1 MQTQTMST
9 PSFDVHVNPLL
20 HTWNTP
26 YGLPPFE
33 QIKAMHFLP
42 AIQAAM
48 AQHDQEIE
56 AIASNSAAPTFA
68 NTCAALDQAGLLL
81 ERIALLFSNLT
92 SSFTSDEL
100 QAVQREAMPLLAGH
114 ESKIYLNAALFTRLD
129 ALYIQSKQLGLD
141 SEQLR
146 LLERQHLD
154 FVRAGAKLQGDARQR
169 YAQIMTRLAQLYATF
184 GQNVLADERSYALGL
199 NGAQEITGLPASLL
213 DTAQQ
218 AAQERG
224 LQDAYAITLSRSAV
238 VPFLTYSA
246 RRDLREQAYHAWT
259 ARGAHAGAHDNVPLI
274 KEILVLRQEQA
285 KLLGYE
291 TFADYAL
298 QDRMAATPQA
308 ANALLQQVWARAKEK
323 AVSDLAQIRALAQQQ
338 DHATTIE
345 PWDWRYYAERV
356 RQRSYQLDDAEVKPY
371 FSLQNMV
378 AAVFDCAYKLFGLR
392 FVKQPE
398 VKAYHP
404 DVDVYEVHEGDR
416 MIGLFLHDN
425 FARSNKR
432 SGAWMSLLRQ
442 QCVVDG
448 QRVLPI
454 VLNNNNFAKGSPT
467 LLSLDDVRTLFHEF
481 GHGLHGLLSNVRYK
495 GLSGPNVMR
504 DFVEL
509 PSQLFEHWFMAPQVM
524 RVHARHFESGAPI
537 PEELVQRIQAARLF
551 NQSYE
556 TSRYVASA
564 LIDMAAHAQADYGN
578 FDALAFEQAQSD
590 LLGVPREV
598 GVMHRLPHFQHLF
611 SGDYY
616 AAGYY
621 VYLWAQ
627 VLDADAYNA
636 FEERNDPFDA
646 GTAQRLRKYI
656 YSSGNSIEPM
666 QAYRAYRG
674 RDATIEPMLR
684 KNGLLDEE
692 KTDSVASS

>member
-1 MQTQTMST
+1 
-9 PSFDVHVNPLL
+9 
-20 HTWNTP
+20 
-26 YGLPPFE
+26 
-33 QIKAMHFLP
+33 
-42 AIQAAM
+42 
-48 AQHDQEIE
+48 
-56 AIASNSAAPTFA
+56 
-68 NTCAALDQAGLLL
+68 
-81 ERIALLFSNLT
+81 
-92 SSFTSDEL
+92 
-100 QAVQREAMPLLAGH
+100 
-114 ESKIYLNAALFTRLD
+114 
-129 ALYIQSKQLGLD
+129 
-141 SEQLR
+141 
-146 LLERQHLD
+146 
-154 FVRAGAKLQGDARQR
+154 
-169 YAQIMTRLAQLYATF
+169 
-184 GQNVLADERSYALGL
+184 
-199 NGAQEITGLPASLL
+199 
-213 DTAQQ
+213 
-218 AAQERG
+218 
-224 LQDAYAITLSRSAV
+224 
-238 VPFLTYSA
+238 
-246 RRDLREQAYHAWT
+246 
-259 ARGAHAGAHDNVPLI
+259 
-274 KEILVLRQEQA
+274 
-285 KLLGYE
+285 
-291 TFADYAL
+291 
-298 QDRMAATPQA
+298 
-308 ANALLQQVWARAKEK
+308 
-323 AVSDLAQIRALAQQQ
+323 
-338 DHATTIE
+338 
-345 PWDWRYYAERV
+345 
-356 RQRSYQLDDAEVKPY
+356 
-371 FSLQNMV
+371 
-378 AAVFDCAYKLFGLR
+378 
-392 FVKQPE
+392 
-398 VKAYHP
+398 
-404 DVDVYEVHEGDR
+404 VDVYEVHEGDR

-636 FEERNDPFDA
+636 FEERNDPFD
-646 GTAQRLRKYI
+646 I